1 MSAHIC
7 VPILSHHSLVTWPG
21 AHLSRIDLLHN
32 RLVISKVGPQLPCV
46 LTSGSFHDRSGLLE
60 ILAPLTIGS
69 QSLTAHSSHPGH
81 SLLASFAAALL
92 PSHMTN
98 CPRAQSSAL
107 SALLTPNP
115 RGDFIVSPTKRN
127 FKWRHQFSQL
137 LQPKSLESSL
147 TYLSLPT
154 SLSNNPVALTLIDPQ
169 WTTPAHP

>member
-1 MSAHIC
+1 MAGNSRLPSLQGPLSVGLCGPGMRTGGGMSAHIC

-107 SALLTPNP
+107 SALLSPNP
-115 RGDFIVSPTKRN
+115 RGDFIVS
-127 FKWRHQFSQL
+127 
-137 LQPKSLESSL
+137 EI
-147 TYLSLPT
+147 
-154 SLSNNPVALTLIDPQ
+154 SNGATN
-169 WTTPAHP
+169 